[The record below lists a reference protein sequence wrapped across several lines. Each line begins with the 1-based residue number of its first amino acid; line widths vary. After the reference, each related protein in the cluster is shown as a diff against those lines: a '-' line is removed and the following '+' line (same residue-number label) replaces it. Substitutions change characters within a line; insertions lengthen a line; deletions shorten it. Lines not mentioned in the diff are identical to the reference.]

1 MVYFCS
7 TFKSSTGAIAVPGL
21 YTKQAADALVCSQST
36 PGLGMGGEGATE
48 G

>member
-1 MVYFCS
+1 M
-7 TFKSSTGAIAVPGL
+7 PGL

-36 PGLGMGGEGATE
+36 SGSGMGGEGATE